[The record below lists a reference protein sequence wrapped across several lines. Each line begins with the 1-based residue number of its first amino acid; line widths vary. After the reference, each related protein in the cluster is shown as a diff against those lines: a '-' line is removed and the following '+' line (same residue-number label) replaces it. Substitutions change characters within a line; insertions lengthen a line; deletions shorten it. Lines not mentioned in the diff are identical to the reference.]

1 MSSTKSS
8 IGHLLGAAG
17 AVEAIFSILAMRDNM
32 VPPTINLE
40 NPSVETDM
48 DLVPLKARE
57 KPVNAVLT
65 NSFGFGGKPPRRW
78 LRWALIIGLAG
89 LLVVAGTAV
98 GAFYYAKDQFE
109 REGPA
114 EADSVFLLE
123 RGTGLNKAAAQL
135 EGQGLINNALIFRIV
150 LQVVDRAATLKA
162 GEYLIPANASMVE
175 VANILR
181 EGKSILHKLTLAEGL
196 TSWEAMQII
205 AADPVLIGKVPDIPA
220 EGALLPETYLFTRG
234 TSRADI
240 VTQMEAAHVEVVE
253 RLWDERAEN
262 LPITSIEEAVVL
274 ASIVE
279 KETGVAAER
288 PRVAAVFI
296 NRLRR
301 GMRLQSD
308 PTIIYGITNGQGP
321 LGRPIRRSEI
331 DRKTAYNTYQ
341 IDGLPPAPIANPGE
355 ASIAAVLNPPTTNE
369 LYFVAD
375 GTGGHVFSK
384 TLAEHNRNV
393 AKWRRIERSRR

>member
-1 MSSTKSS
+1 MSGPADDPKEEAS
-8 IGHLLGAAG
+8 
-17 AVEAIFSILAMRDNM
+17 VEAEDSATSDHASGDSA
-32 VPPTINLE
+32 T
-40 NPSVETDM
+40 SAD
-48 DLVPLKARE
+48 A
-57 KPVNAVLT
+57 
-65 NSFGFGGKPPRRW
+65 GGSAADGSPAPRKW
-78 LRWALIIGLAG
+78 LRWLLVAGLAG
-89 LLVVAGTAV
+89 TLVVAGTAT
-98 GAFYYAKDQFE
+98 GAFYYAKNQFE
-109 REGPA
+109 REGPS
-114 EADSVFLLE
+114 ESDTVFLLE
-123 RGTGLNKAAAQL
+123 RGKGLNAIAAELHAK
-135 EGQGLINNALIFRIV
+135 ELISKALIFRV
-150 LQVVDRAATLKA
+150 ALQLTDRATSLKA
-162 GEYLIPANASMVE
+162 GEYLIPAAASMDE
-175 VANILR
+175 IAEILR
-181 EGKSILHKLTLAEGL
+181 EGKSILHKLTIAEGL

-205 AADPVLIGKVPDIPA
+205 AADPVLIGEPPELPE

-234 TSRADI
+234 TSRSDI
-240 VTQMEAAHVEVVE
+240 VSEMQQAHDEVVE
-253 RLWDERAEN
+253 RLWEARAEN
-262 LPITSIEEAVVL
+262 LPISSIDEAVVL

-341 IDGLPPAPIANPGE
+341 IDGLPPTPIANPGE

-375 GTGGHVFSK
+375 GTGGHVFAT

-393 AKWRRIERSRR
+393 AKWRRIERSRRQ